1 MFVLWPVF
9 GVTLGLVVGAH
20 LSTPFECILN
30 RDLRTHTWIYRVSGL
45 CTEIWNVTVVTR
57 DCAFYAHIPVHR
69 SKSLWTMNFVWIC
82 TEILNLL
89 RGELGVRWVVWL
101 LYNASGSCN
110 WWLVVCGRCVVDLG
124 LSSVIVCLLV
134 VNWMSVEIAWLA
146 RWFFFLLL
154 YFEFAC
160 AWHCPH
166 RVLGLGSYFVFWI
179 DVTFHVYDTFHDIFR
194 RWLGSVWVTGNFFWV
209 LQLRPLFWC
218 LDSKFCRDVSPGP

>member
-9 GVTLGLVVGAH
+9 GMTFGLVVGAH

-45 CTEIWNVTVVTR
+45 CTEIWNVTVVTN
-57 DCAFYAHIPVHR
+57 FTIWPI
-69 SKSLWTMNFVWIC
+69 SSIKFLWTMNFVWIC

-124 LSSVIVCLLV
+124 LSSVIGCLLV

-146 RWFFFLLL
+146 KWFFFLFL
-154 YFEFAC
+154 
-160 AWHCPH
+160 
-166 RVLGLGSYFVFWI
+166 
-179 DVTFHVYDTFHDIFR
+179 
-194 RWLGSVWVTGNFFWV
+194 
-209 LQLRPLFWC
+209 
-218 LDSKFCRDVSPGP
+218 